1 MKIHLDILETTKRRE
16 IGVAIIC
23 NYSFTSFIMQQYVS
37 RVHKYVFIHRHIT
50 TPFDVP
56 CLKDVIGILIKN

>member
-23 NYSFTSFIMQQYVS
+23 NYSFTSFMMQQYV
-37 RVHKYVFIHRHIT
+37 RAGYINMHLFIVTLQH
-50 TPFDVP
+50 PLMFPV
-56 CLKDVIGILIKN
+56 